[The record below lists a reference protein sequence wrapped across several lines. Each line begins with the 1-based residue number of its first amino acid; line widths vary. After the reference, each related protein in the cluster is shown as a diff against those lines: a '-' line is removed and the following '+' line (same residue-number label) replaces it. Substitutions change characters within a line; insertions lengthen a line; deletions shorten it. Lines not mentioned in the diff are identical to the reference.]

1 VAKEEE
7 KKKVEEEKIEDEARA
22 KILQEFLRSWNGFIR
37 CLMEGIRHWER
48 YSSLYTGENISLE
61 ELSLPAQKI
70 VVRFNP
76 RGDLGF
82 MLEDLSSQLR
92 MKATLKELLIKL
104 K

>member
-1 VAKEEE
+1 MAEEE
-7 KKKVEEEKIEDEARA
+7 KVEEATETIEDEARD

-37 CLMEGIRHWER
+37 CLMEGIKYWEK

-104 K
+104 R